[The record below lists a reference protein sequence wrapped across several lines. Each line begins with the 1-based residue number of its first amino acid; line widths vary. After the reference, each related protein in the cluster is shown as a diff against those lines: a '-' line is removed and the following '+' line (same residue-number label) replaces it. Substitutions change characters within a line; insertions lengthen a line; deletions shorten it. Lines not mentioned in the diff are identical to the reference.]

1 MKKYTVYFLSAFILA
16 LVQAAFLDELF
27 EAFAPGMLL
36 SLVILLLRV
45 GRKADALFFAF
56 VSGIFLDMFWGNT
69 LGITSMFY
77 IGFVFVCSLLFER
90 VSRNVF
96 TYMFF
101 VLVAQCLYAL
111 FFVVTMHYPFIWGRI
126 AVSGVVT
133 SVISV
138 ILLSIYRTMFG
149 LKQSKYY
156 EAK

>member
-1 MKKYTVYFLSAFILA
+1 MKKYAMYFLSAFILA

-27 EAFAPGMLL
+27 AAFTPGVLL
-36 SLVILLLRV
+36 SLVLLLLRV

-69 LGITSMFY
+69 LGITSMLY

-96 TYMFF
+96 AYILF
-101 VLVAQCLYAL
+101 VLVAQCLHAL
-111 FFVVTMHYPFIWGRI
+111 FFVVTMHYPFIWGRLV
-126 AVSGVVT
+126 VSGAMT

-138 ILLSIYRTMFG
+138 ILLSIYRTLFG
-149 LKQSKYY
+149 LKQSSYY
-156 EAK
+156 EVK

>member
-1 MKKYTVYFLSAFILA
+1 MKKYTLYFLTAFILA
-16 LVQAAFLDELF
+16 LVQTAFLDELF
-27 EAFAPGMLL
+27 AAFAPGILL

-45 GRKADALFFAF
+45 GRKADSFFFAF
-56 VSGIFLDMFWGNT
+56 VSGIFLDMFWGTT
-69 LGITSMFY
+69 LGMTSMFY

-101 VLVAQCLYAL
+101 VLVAQCLYVV
-111 FFVVTMHYPFIWGRI
+111 FFVVTMSYPFIWA
-126 AVSGVVT
+126 AVVMSGVIT
-133 SVISV
+133 SAISV
-138 ILLSIYRTMFG
+138 ILLSAYRTMFG